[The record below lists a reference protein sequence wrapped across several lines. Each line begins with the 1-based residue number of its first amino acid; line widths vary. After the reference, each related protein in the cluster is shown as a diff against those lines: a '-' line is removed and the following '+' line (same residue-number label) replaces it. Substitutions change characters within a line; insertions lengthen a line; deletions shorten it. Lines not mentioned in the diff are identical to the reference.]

1 MKKFNFYFNSIIIAI
16 IFLSSTT
23 FAAIQNRIIAN
34 VANETISSFELK
46 NKIITSLILSNQEI
60 NQQNIDKTK
69 GKALRSLIEIRL
81 KSIEVVKYKIT
92 PNNELVNSYLKKISS
107 KYNTDIKGLKKIF
120 ENNGIDYEIY
130 NEEIVIEFAWQNLIF
145 SLFKNKVNVTENEI
159 EEELNQFIS
168 EQKDL
173 VEYELAE
180 IEILLDNNSE
190 DINMIKETIQLINT
204 DGFAN
209 AAVKASISSSALD
222 GGKLG
227 WISSKSLST
236 KILSIIKDMKINEVS
251 EPILQAN
258 TVMFLKLLNKKTL
271 DFNSIGIEKI
281 RAQITE
287 RKKNELLDLFSN
299 SYLSKVKNNSL
310 IQIK

>member
-1 MKKFNFYFNSIIIAI
+1 MKKFNFYLNSIIIAI

-60 NQQNIDKTK
+60 NQQNIDETK

-130 NEEIVIEFAWQNLIF
+130 NEEIITEFAWQNLIF

-190 DINMIKETIQLINT
+190 DKNMIKETIQLINT

-236 KILSIIKDMKINEVS
+236 KILSIIKDMKINEIS

-281 RAQITE
+281 RAQIAE

>member
-1 MKKFNFYFNSIIIAI
+1 M
-16 IFLSSTT
+16 
-23 FAAIQNRIIAN
+23 
-34 VANETISSFELK
+34 
-46 NKIITSLILSNQEI
+46 
-60 NQQNIDKTK
+60 
-69 GKALRSLIEIRL
+69 
-81 KSIEVVKYKIT
+81 
-92 PNNELVNSYLKKISS
+92 
-107 KYNTDIKGLKKIF
+107 
-120 ENNGIDYEIY
+120 
-130 NEEIVIEFAWQNLIF
+130 
-145 SLFKNKVNVTENEI
+145 
-159 EEELNQFIS
+159 
-168 EQKDL
+168 
-173 VEYELAE
+173 
-180 IEILLDNNSE
+180 
-190 DINMIKETIQLINT
+190 INT

-236 KILSIIKDMKINEVS
+236 KILSIIKDMKINEIS

-281 RAQITE
+281 RAQIAE